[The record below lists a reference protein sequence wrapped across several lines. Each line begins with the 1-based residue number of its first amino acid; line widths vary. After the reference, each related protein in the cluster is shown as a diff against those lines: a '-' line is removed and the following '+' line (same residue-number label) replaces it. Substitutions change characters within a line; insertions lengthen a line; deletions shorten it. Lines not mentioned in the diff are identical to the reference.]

1 MTMARFQSLWRVCV
15 AAALA
20 AGMWATAEAGCHRR
34 GGSGRWAG
42 YGPPSLARLLAGGFY
57 GGGRHQ
63 GGYGQPPV
71 GKKRVQ
77 AGSPSQPSQPE
88 AAAGEAAEHSPSDR
102 ADVPEQQPSAD
113 PAVVVAG
120 GEGSPAAGG
129 DAASPAVGS
138 DGVGGADEVVAAG
151 LDVALLDVRLA
162 SPPDSVSGVG
172 AVYRISV
179 RNSGTVDIAQPF
191 QIAVLVGKASGAGTE
206 PPVTAEVAGLAVGAA
221 ATVDVQLD
229 AVRAPLAGRRLYVV
243 VDSQQQLAE
252 ADETNNLAELEMAEI
267 QPVGPGAL
275 QLVPRDVAP
284 GSELRIEGSGFGE
297 LPGRVVLEVNGVKLL
312 AEVMSW
318 SDTLVCVRLPALVLD
333 GPTTALLAVLPPQGP
348 PHDGLELRLASR

>member
-1 MTMARFQSLWRVCV
+1 
-15 AAALA
+15 
-20 AGMWATAEAGCHRR
+20 
-34 GGSGRWAG
+34 
-42 YGPPSLARLLAGGFY
+42 
-57 GGGRHQ
+57 
-63 GGYGQPPV
+63 
-71 GKKRVQ
+71 
-77 AGSPSQPSQPE
+77 
-88 AAAGEAAEHSPSDR
+88 
-102 ADVPEQQPSAD
+102 
-113 PAVVVAG
+113 
-120 GEGSPAAGG
+120 
-129 DAASPAVGS
+129 
-138 DGVGGADEVVAAG
+138 
-151 LDVALLDVRLA
+151 
-162 SPPDSVSGVG
+162 VSGVG

>member
-1 MTMARFQSLWRVCV
+1 M
-15 AAALA
+15 
-20 AGMWATAEAGCHRR
+20 
-34 GGSGRWAG
+34 
-42 YGPPSLARLLAGGFY
+42 
-57 GGGRHQ
+57 
-63 GGYGQPPV
+63 
-71 GKKRVQ
+71 
-77 AGSPSQPSQPE
+77 
-88 AAAGEAAEHSPSDR
+88 
-102 ADVPEQQPSAD
+102 
-113 PAVVVAG
+113 
-120 GEGSPAAGG
+120 
-129 DAASPAVGS
+129 
-138 DGVGGADEVVAAG
+138 
-151 LDVALLDVRLA
+151 RLA

-229 AVRAPLAGRRLYVV
+229 GVLAESPPAGRLYVV

-275 QLVPRDVAP
+275 QLAPRDVAP

-312 AEVMSW
+312 AEVLSW